1 MEPRPRSPSQVVCWR
16 RPLEGWFKLN
26 IDGSSRGNPG
36 EAWGNGVC
44 RGEKR
49 DFCFGFHEGYGVAS
63 NTRAELQVIHDGMMH
78 CLRLG
83 YSNIIVESDSLLF
96 PARDWHKPVFKVHVV
111 SIETITPSS
120 PTPHPN
126 RTFHLSLLDQIAPS
140 LYVPFILFYSGNGHC
155 NTEHSD
161 VFRRQKKS
169 LSETLTLFYPFAG
182 RIREEDQAVDC
193 NDEGIEFFEAQI
205 NGRLFENTLFPQRE
219 AADFTLSSMF
229 PREKTNVLT
238 KMFLFNRQN
247 IAKLRAR
254 APEDLRPT
262 RVEAVTA
269 LIWRSIMWAQGKPG
283 MVRVSVA
290 MLPVSLRS
298 RMVPP
303 LPDHSFGNLCVDAVS
318 SWVSDGECNE
328 DLQLCLERLLRYSI
342 RKIDSEYVAELR
354 GRDGLIKAF
363 ELLTEVFEKYSEYSI
378 DICLFSS
385 HCRFPYYE
393 ADFGWGRPIYK
404 FPIEFLLCIYGPYN
418 GYYMM
423 NREKTRLSKSMDS
436 YCLSKATL
444 DGRKRIGWCTS
455 NQLYNCCIDVSK
467 FRGFDQEAYVIVFL
481 DKLQV

>member
-1 MEPRPRSPSQVVCWR
+1 M
-16 RPLEGWFKLN
+16 
-26 IDGSSRGNPG
+26 
-36 EAWGNGVC
+36 
-44 RGEKR
+44 
-49 DFCFGFHEGYGVAS
+49 
-63 NTRAELQVIHDGMMH
+63 
-78 CLRLG
+78 
-83 YSNIIVESDSLLF
+83 
-96 PARDWHKPVFKVHVV
+96 FKVHVI
-111 SIETITPSS
+111 SRETITPSS

-126 RTFHLSLLDQIAPS
+126 RTFHLSMLDQIAPS
-140 LYVPFILFYSGNGHC
+140 LYVPFVLFYSGNAHS
-155 NTEHSD
+155 NTECSD
-161 VFRRQKKS
+161 VFRRLKKS

-205 NGRLFENTLFPQRE
+205 NGRLFEFLQQPDVDALNQFLPCGYDFDRPTKEILLAIQVTIFECGAIVIGVWYSHRIADGTTLATFLDRWCSITRGANEIVAPTFDSTTLFPPRE
-219 AADFTLSSMF
+219 GVDFTLSSMF
-229 PREKTNVLT
+229 PREKANVLT
-238 KMFLFNRQN
+238 KRFLFNRQN

-254 APEDLRPT
+254 ASEDLRPT

-269 LIWRSIMWAQGKPG
+269 LIWRSIMRAQRKPG
-283 MVRVSVA
+283 TVRASVA

-385 HCRFPYYE
+385 HCRLPYYE
-393 ADFGWGRPIYK
+393 ADFGWGRPIWISSANIPFK
-404 FPIEFLLCIYGPYN
+404 NLTILMGTRSGDGIEAWVSLEEKEMARFEQDEELL
-418 GYYMM
+418 
-423 NREKTRLSKSMDS
+423 SF
-436 YCLSKATL
+436 
-444 DGRKRIGWCTS
+444 TS
-455 NQLYNCCIDVSK
+455 PPDISLI
-467 FRGFDQEAYVIVFL
+467 
-481 DKLQV
+481 